1 MQTSLDSRLRGNDGE
16 DVFYWKFTI
25 KGRLKSFQTTFIET
39 NRYCFVNIDREM
51 AEMTKYTAPDFD
63 KDAFNCPHCG
73 AFAHMKWVSHEPN
86 VYYQA
91 ICAHCKQYSFWRV
104 TETDFTGLKPR
115 KGEILYPDFGSAP
128 LPAEDMP
135 EDVKKDY
142 EEAARIFA
150 KSPRGAAALMRLG
163 LQKLCIHLGE
173 EGKNINADIRSLVKQ
188 KKLSGDAIKV
198 ADTLRIT
205 GNNAVHPGQISDEDF
220 DSLAGNMFSLLNA
233 IVEET
238 ITNPKRWNNSYQQ
251 LPENARNAAE
261 AQDKRNLQ
269 NQAQNPPSPPTQK

>member
-1 MQTSLDSRLRGNDGE
+1 
-16 DVFYWKFTI
+16 
-25 KGRLKSFQTTFIET
+25 
-39 NRYCFVNIDREM
+39 
-51 AEMTKYTAPDFD
+51 MTKYTAPEFE
-63 KDAFNCPHCG
+63 KAAFNCPHCG
-73 AFAHMKWVSHEPN
+73 AYAHMEWQSKDHF

-91 ICAHCKQYSFWRV
+91 ICAHCEEYSLWRV
-104 TETDFTGLKPR
+104 TQIAPNGFIAEE
-115 KGEILYPDFGSAP
+115 GEMLYPDFCSAP

-142 EEAARIFA
+142 EEAARIFI
-150 KSPRGAAALMRLG
+150 KSPRGAAALLRLG

-173 EGKNINADIRSLVKQ
+173 KGKNINDDIRSLVEKR
-188 KKLSGDAIKV
+188 KLSGVAIKV

-220 DSLAGNMFSLLNA
+220 DSLAGNMFGLLNA

-238 ITNPKRWNNSYQQ
+238 ITNPKTWNNYYEQ

-261 AQDKRNLQ
+261 AQDKKALE
-269 NQAQNPPSPPTQK
+269 SKT